1 MPYREDK
8 PLTDLIPPD
17 RRRQKTIA
25 LVVGGMIAG
34 AGMLWAFQEL
44 QDGEKPPVVRPPPI
58 ESAPIDRSP
67 LSAKDVEEVVS
78 AKHRA
83 VREACWDSRPALRSA
98 DVTVSVVVGGDEG
111 GRLVVAR
118 RRERARALSRGRGEE
133 LALPSH
139 R

>member
-25 LVVGGMIAG
+25 LV
-34 AGMLWAFQEL
+34 
-44 QDGEKPPVVRPPPI
+44 
-58 ESAPIDRSP
+58 DRSP